1 MYLQV
6 GDCSHDDCDQGVVDY
21 THGAAAQKQVRQPRI
36 TFSMSHFPRA
46 LLAAL
51 NCLVHMYSDASE
63 RGNSADAFLLVKL
76 HIS

>member
-51 NCLVHMYSDASE
+51 NCLVPDICIRMHPSGAIPQTPSC
-63 RGNSADAFLLVKL
+63 
-76 HIS
+76 